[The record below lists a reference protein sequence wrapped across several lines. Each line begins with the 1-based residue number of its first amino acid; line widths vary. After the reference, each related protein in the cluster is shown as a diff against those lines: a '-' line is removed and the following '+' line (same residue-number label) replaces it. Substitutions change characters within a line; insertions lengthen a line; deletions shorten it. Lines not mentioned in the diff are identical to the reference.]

1 MAMTSTAAGPAPVGS
16 RPRGGHSSVVYADDR
31 EWAGHLVPFVRTGLE
46 RGEQVR
52 YFADTTDPDRVMGT
66 LASAGV
72 DAAGAAAEGRLVV
85 TTASRTYLS
94 GPAFDPDAMM
104 GLWREAM
111 DTALAEGH
119 RGLRAIGEM
128 AWGARDVAG
137 ADRLLEYEL
146 RLHHEVFEPLPL
158 TAWCFYDRRRM
169 SAEQLAVM
177 AGAHVAHLGGPVAD
191 PPLRLAP
198 LAGRTGLRLT
208 GSAGYD
214 TRHTVR
220 TAAAVVS
227 GAPGGDVE
235 LDLSGLRHI
244 DASSLALL
252 TEAARRRHTG
262 RLRLLRPPAPLRRL
276 LGLFPELGAAVE
288 IADR

>member
-1 MAMTSTAAGPAPVGS
+1 MAMTSTSAVPAPTA
-16 RPRGGHSSVVYADDR
+16 PEPCGHVSVVYSDDR
-31 EWAGHLVPFVRTGLE
+31 EWAGRLVPFVRAGLE
-46 RGEQVR
+46 RGEQVQ

-72 DAAGAAAEGRLVV
+72 DAGRAAAEGRLVV
-85 TTASRTYLS
+85 TTAARTYLS

-104 GLWREAM
+104 GLWHQAM

-119 RGLRAIGEM
+119 RGLRAIGEV
-128 AWGARDVAG
+128 AWGARDLPG

-169 SAEQLAVM
+169 PADRLAVLI
-177 AGAHVAHLGGPVAD
+177 GAHLNHLGGPVAD

-198 LAGRTGLRLT
+198 LPGRTGLRLT

-214 TRHTVR
+214 TRYAMR
-220 TAAAVVS
+220 SAAAVVS
-227 GAPGGDVE
+227 RSPGGDVE
-235 LDLSGLRHI
+235 LDLSGLRHL
-244 DASSLALL
+244 DVSSLAVLA
-252 TEAARRRHTG
+252 EAARRRDRG
-262 RLRLLRPPAPLRRL
+262 GLRLLRPPEPLRRL
-276 LGLFPELGAAVE
+276 LGLFPELGAALE
-288 IADR
+288 IAGP